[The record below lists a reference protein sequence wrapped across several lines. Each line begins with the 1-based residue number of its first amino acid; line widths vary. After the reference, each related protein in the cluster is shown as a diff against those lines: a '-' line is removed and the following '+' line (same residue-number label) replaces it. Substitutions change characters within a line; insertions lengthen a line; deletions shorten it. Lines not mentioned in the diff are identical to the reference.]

1 MSFFAKQRMEVRA
14 LAVKIRL
21 RRVGKKKK
29 PAYRL
34 VVTDSQSPRDGRFIE
49 IVGIYQ
55 PLTEPVVTKVNGE
68 RVLYWLKNGAK
79 PSDTVRSILA
89 KSGIMRQ
96 FAESK
101 QSIKKESKI
110 EEKPAIEQ
118 NQNVSTA

>member
-1 MSFFAKQRMEVRA
+1 M
-14 LAVKIRL
+14 AVKIRL

-55 PLTEPVVTKVNGE
+55 PLTEPVVTKVDGD

-101 QSIKKESKI
+101 QRSKK
-110 EEKPAIEQ
+110 
-118 NQNVSTA
+118 

>member
-1 MSFFAKQRMEVRA
+1 

-29 PAYRL
+29 PAYRI

-55 PLTEPVVTKVNGE
+55 PLTDPVVTRVNAD
-68 RVLYWLKNGAK
+68 RVLYWMKNGAK

-89 KSGIMRQ
+89 KTGVMKQFQESKVSGKKENII
-96 FAESK
+96 AESPAVEES
-101 QSIKKESKI
+101 QSEPS
-110 EEKPAIEQ
+110 A
-118 NQNVSTA
+118 

>member
-1 MSFFAKQRMEVRA
+1 VRD

-55 PLTEPVVTKVNGE
+55 PLTNPAVTKVKND
-68 RVLYWLKNGAK
+68 RIVYWLNNGAK
-79 PSDTVRSILA
+79 PSDTVRSILV
-89 KSGIMRQ
+89 KSGVMRQ

-101 QSIKKESKI
+101 PSVKKEPKL
-110 EEKPAIEQ
+110 EEQSTAEP

>member
-1 MSFFAKQRMEVRA
+1 M
-14 LAVKIRL
+14 AVKIRL

-55 PLTEPVVTKVNGE
+55 PLTNPVVTTVEEE
-68 RVLYWLKNGAK
+68 RILYWLKNGAK

-89 KSGIMRQ
+89 KSGVMRQ
-96 FAESK
+96 FAKSK
-101 QSIKKESKI
+101 QNNKKESLVI
-110 EEKPAIEQ
+110 EKPTTES
-118 NQNVSTA
+118 NQNVDTA

>member
-1 MSFFAKQRMEVRA
+1 M
-14 LAVKIRL
+14 AVKIRL

-34 VVTDSQSPRDGRFIE
+34 VITDSQSPRDGRFIE

-55 PLTEPVVTKVNGE
+55 PLTNPAVTRVDSE
-68 RVLYWLKNGAK
+68 RILYWLKNGAK

-89 KSGIMRQ
+89 KSGVMRQ
-96 FAESK
+96 FAETK
-101 QSIKKESKI
+101 PTVKKEPKI
-110 EEKPAIEQ
+110 EEQPTAEQ